1 MGPFIP
7 AITLTDSDGVTSQL
21 RFAEEIYKTTTGK
34 FELLGQAMTS
44 KGNKVKVFKANSDNS
59 FRYKYFCHGHSLG
72 TYRRFGYS
80 VGSGV
85 DVLFALEDDCYEIGA
100 DQIPVETIQL
110 LKVGD
115 IVSFAELSGKILHT
129 AKVFCININPNDPL
143 RPVIFDDIILS
154 TKNGYRADCLQPILD
169 TLATYPTIPMVRYW
183 RDKLTCFDDT
193 MQQ

>member
-1 MGPFIP
+1 MGPMFP
-7 AITLTDSDGVTSQL
+7 TITFTDSDGVTSPIIINEMASPDHPAAHG
-21 RFAEEIYKTTTGK
+21 R
-34 FELLGQAMTS
+34 LGFAMTS
-44 KGNKVKVFKANSDNS
+44 KGRKVIVWKANSDNS

-143 RPVIFDDIILS
+143 RRVIFDEIILS

-169 TLATYPTIPMVRYW
+169 TLATYPTIKMVRFW
-183 RDKLTCFDDT
+183 RARTCFGDT

>member
-7 AITLTDSDGVTSQL
+7 SITLTDSDGVTSQL

-44 KGNKVKVFKANSDNS
+44 KGNKVKVFKANPNNS
-59 FRYKYFCHGHSLG
+59 LYNQYYCHGHSLG

-85 DVLFALEDDCYEIGA
+85 DILFALEDECYEIGA
-100 DQIPVETIQL
+100 CQTPFEIIQL

-115 IVSFAELSGKILHT
+115 IVSFAELSGKIIHT

-143 RPVIFDDIILS
+143 RRVIFDEIILS

-169 TLATYPTIPMVRYW
+169 TLATYPTIKMVRFW
-183 RDKLTCFDDT
+183 RARTCFGDT